1 MESAAS
7 GRTRSWQPAIGL
19 FFVAPLVAEYLL
31 GDLSIRMLSALVIL
45 APAYGC
51 GALLIREV
59 VRRCGRGWPSILIL
73 ALAYGIVGEGFSTQT
88 LFNPDAFLLHLH
100 LLAPGFIP
108 ALGIGAWWTV
118 FVLALHTIW
127 SISVSIAL
135 VEATVPDRAEIP
147 WLGPVGLAVSVVLYV
162 LGMVLNTWI
171 QYRQGHF
178 VASRAQFGWSAAIVV
193 CLVVGAL
200 LLPRTKRAE
209 GDGFTPNPWLCAVLG
224 LAAGSAILLMPPRW
238 GWWAAIGILAV
249 EAGGFALIFAW
260 SRQSGWGAVHKLALA
275 GGAAMAYAWH
285 SFVGKPVVGPRGIEL
300 RIGNAIFTLG
310 ALALIAYGAKKSAAC
325 LSPEEGTEG
334 RESK

>member
-1 MESAAS
+1 MESAAT
-7 GRTRSWQPAIGL
+7 GWKGSWKPAIGL

-45 APAYGC
+45 APAYGA
-51 GALLIREV
+51 GGLLIREI

-100 LLAPGFIP
+100 LLDPGFIP

-147 WLGPVGLAVSVVLYV
+147 WLGPVGLAGSAVLYV
-162 LGMVLNTWI
+162 LGMAVNTWI

-178 VASRAQFGWSAAIVV
+178 VASKAQVGWTAAIVMG
-193 CLVVGAL
+193 LGGGAL
-200 LLPRTKRAE
+200 LLPRPERAAGE
-209 GDGFTPNPWLCAVLG
+209 GYTPNPWLCAALG
-224 LAAGSAILLMPPRW
+224 LAAGSAILLMPPKW
-238 GWWAAIGILAV
+238 GWWAAIGILAL
-249 EAGGFALIFAW
+249 EAGMFALIFVW
-260 SRQSGWGAVHKLALA
+260 SRQIGWGAVHKLAWA
-275 GGAAMAYAWH
+275 GGAAMAYGWH
-285 SFVGKPVVGPRGIEL
+285 SFVGKPVVGARGIEL
-300 RIGNAIFTLG
+300 RIGNAIFTMG
-310 ALALIAYGAKKSAAC
+310 ALALIAYGAKKSAADISRA
-325 LSPEEGTEG
+325 LGTE
-334 RESK
+334 